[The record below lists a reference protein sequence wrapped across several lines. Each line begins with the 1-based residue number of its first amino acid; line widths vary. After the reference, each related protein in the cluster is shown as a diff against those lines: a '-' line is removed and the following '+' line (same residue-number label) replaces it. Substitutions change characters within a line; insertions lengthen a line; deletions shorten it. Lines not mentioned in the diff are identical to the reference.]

1 MRTVVHMGKPSDD
14 AVELLHEIAAG
25 LSSAGSIELGT
36 MFHNPGIRTGTKI
49 VAFIGSDDRLIVK
62 VPRERALELIEQGR
76 AAPLSMGRRTMREWI
91 EVPAGDDLHTADP
104 SKTLETWSALTRE
117 SFDYVRSL
125 LG

>member
-1 MRTVVHMGKPSDD
+1 MSTVVRMSTPSD
-14 AVELLHEIAAG
+14 AAIELLHEIAAS
-25 LSSAGSIELGT
+25 LRSAGPVELGT
-36 MFHNPGIRTGTKI
+36 MLHNPGIRTGTKI

-91 EVPAGDDLHTADP
+91 EVPSGDDLHTADP
-104 SKTLETWSALTRE
+104 AKTLENWSALTRE

-125 LG
+125 IG